1 MILCPDCGFEN
12 IEGSDE
18 CQQCGQSLTTLHLAE
33 PATDVER
40 SLLDD
45 RVGVLN
51 PKLPVAVTPET
62 PVGEVLQQLVAQSI
76 GCVIVVENE
85 ELVGIFSER
94 DALQKLNVDF
104 AALREHPVS
113 EYMTSDPQTLAA
125 DSKVAF
131 AVQRMDLGS
140 YRHVPIVD
148 NQGRPV
154 GIVSVR
160 DILRYLADKMGAVEI

>member
-1 MILCPDCGFEN
+1 MIICPDCNCEN

-18 CQQCGQSLTTLHLAE
+18 CEQCGQSLTALHLTD
-33 PATDVER
+33 PATEIER

-45 RVGVLN
+45 RVSVLN
-51 PKLPVAVTPET
+51 PKLPVAVSPQT
-62 PVGEVLQQLVAQSI
+62 PVGEVLQKLVAQSI
-76 GCVIVVENE
+76 GCVIVVEGG

-94 DALQKLNVDF
+94 DALQKLNVDVDE
-104 AALREHPVS
+104 LRERPVS
-113 EYMTSDPQTLAA
+113 EYMTEDAQILVA

-131 AVQRMDLGS
+131 AVHRMDLGN

-148 NQGRPV
+148 DQGRPV

-160 DILRYLADKMGAVEI
+160 DILRYLAEKMGATAS

>member
-1 MILCPDCGFEN
+1 MITCPDCSFEN

-18 CQQCGQSLTTLHLAE
+18 CQECGQSLTTLHLAE

-45 RVGVLN
+45 RVSVLN
-51 PKLPVAVTPET
+51 PRLPVAVAPQT
-62 PVGEVLQQLVAQSI
+62 PVGEVLQKLVAQSI
-76 GCVIVVENE
+76 GCVIVVEDE

-94 DALQKLNVDF
+94 DALQKLNVDIET
-104 AALREHPVS
+104 LRERPVS
-113 EYMTSDPQTLAA
+113 DYMTAAPQTLEA

-148 NQGRPV
+148 DQGRPV

-160 DILRYLADKMGAVEI
+160 DILRYLADKMGAAGM